1 MTTKKWRSKKEI
13 MDHITEIELDPGEKV
28 YARPLRK
35 DEEIDVSLQERRI
48 IDNIDNHRNLKKL
61 LDNVLKLQQGK
72 TQVENFFQAM
82 APEAAMELSAL
93 MFDSAVPH
101 KVRLDAI
108 RDFLDRAGYSKV
120 NKHAV
125 ASIDPNQSKQAMIS
139 LLLGSTKALKEH
151 GIEIEDDPEEEP

>member
-1 MTTKKWRSKKEI
+1 
-13 MDHITEIELDPGEKV
+13 V
-28 YARPLRK
+28 LRK
-35 DEEIDVSLQERRI
+35 DEEIDRDLAERRI
-48 IDNIDNHRNLKKL
+48 ISAIDNHRNLKKL
-61 LDNVLKLQQGK
+61 TDWIYRLQTGK
-72 TQVENFFQAM
+72 TQVNTFFEGM

-125 ASIDPNQSKQAMIS
+125 AAVDPSQSKQAMIS
-139 LLLGSTKALKEH
+139 LLLGSTKALKAE
-151 GIEIEDDPEEEP
+151 GIEIEDDEPEEEP